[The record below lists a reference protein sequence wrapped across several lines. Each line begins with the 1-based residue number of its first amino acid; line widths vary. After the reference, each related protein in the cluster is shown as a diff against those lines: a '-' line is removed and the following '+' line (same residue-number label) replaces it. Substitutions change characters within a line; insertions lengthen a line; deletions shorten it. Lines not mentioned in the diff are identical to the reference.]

1 MELSSLKYFIEVAA
15 AGSFSRASA
24 RLGIAQ
30 PSLSR
35 QILRLEEELSTHLF
49 YRHGR
54 GVTLTD
60 SGQKLIE
67 TASTMFEMLER
78 TKAEFQQQKQNPAG
92 SVSLGVPPSIGA
104 TLAAPIAREF
114 RLALPSARLRIREGF
129 SAILS
134 EWVEME
140 KLDVA
145 IMYDSSRNKMLN
157 ASPLLLEDLFLV
169 QNREVGDNSDVGI
182 EALEGLPL
190 FMPGPENGL
199 RRVVERALLKSGIK
213 PLILMEI
220 DSIPALRQLAGSPGN
235 LGGAVLPFGA
245 IHREVRTERLNA
257 RRIVH
262 EDMRAL
268 LVKATPSNQPI
279 SPVART
285 LMKIIDAQAR
295 NFIDAGVLR
304 GSFGRSGR

>member
-1 MELSSLKYFIEVAA
+1 MELASLKYFLEVAD

-60 SGQKLIE
+60 AGQKLRE
-67 TASTMFEMLER
+67 TATTMFEMLDR
-78 TKAEFQQQKQNPAG
+78 TKSEFQQQKKNPAG
-92 SVSLGVPPSIGA
+92 SVALGVPPSIGA
-104 TLAAPIAREF
+104 TLAYPIAREF
-114 RLALPSARLRIREGF
+114 RETLPSASLRIREGF

-145 IMYDSSRNKMLN
+145 IMYDASRNKILN

-169 QNREVGDNSDVGI
+169 QSREVADNSDVGI
-182 EALEGLPL
+182 EALDGLPL
-190 FMPGPENGL
+190 YMPGPENGL
-199 RRVVERALLKSGIK
+199 RRVVERALLKAGIR
-213 PLILMEI
+213 PQIEI
-220 DSIPALRQLAGSPGN
+220 EVDSIPALRQLAGGLPGR
-235 LGGAVLPFGA
+235 GGAVLPFGA
-245 IHREVRTERLNA
+245 IHREVRSNRLNA
-257 RRIVH
+257 RRIADA
-262 EDMRAL
+262 EMRAL

-304 GSFGRSGR
+304 GSFGQSGR